1 MHNYVIYVDK
11 LNFLGATVGKKDME
25 VEPLEDGPAG
35 NVGYL
40 PVAPVHGEGV
50 VTESYALESRVSSRM
65 NLGEDELTNP
75 EKRED
80 VMEDII
86 SWGLMRPLHNIREF
100 LVQLQFFGTF

>member
-11 LNFLGATVGKKDME
+11 LNFLGATVGKKEME
-25 VEPLEDGPAG
+25 VEPLENGPAG

-40 PVAPVHGEGV
+40 PVAPVDGEGV

-65 NLGEDELTNP
+65 NLGEDEFTNP

-86 SWGLMRPLHNIREF
+86 SRGLIRPLHNIRRNNDD
-100 LVQLQFFGTF
+100 